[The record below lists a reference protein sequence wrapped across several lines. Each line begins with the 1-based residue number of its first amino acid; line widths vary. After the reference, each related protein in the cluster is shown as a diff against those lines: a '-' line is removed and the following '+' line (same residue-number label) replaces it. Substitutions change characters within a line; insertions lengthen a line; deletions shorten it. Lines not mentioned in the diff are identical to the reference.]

1 MKRKLSTSGVDPGA
15 ARRPGQNRRSVLEQL
30 DAPVERPAVDHVESD
45 IGIAVVDPL
54 PAAASGDDGKDNH
67 AEAVHEAGLQQR
79 PAQGEAAN
87 GAHRLGALGLHLPHG
102 FNGVFSNELRVR
114 PGKGSLKVVEKT
126 TVDMP
131 VRDAVPCSPSAA
143 NPDMTR

>member
-54 PAAASGDDGKDNH
+54 PAAASGDDGKTTT
-67 AEAVHEAGLQQR
+67 R
-79 PAQGEAAN
+79 KRST
-87 GAHRLGALGLHLPHG
+87 RL
-102 FNGVFSNELRVR
+102 
-114 PGKGSLKVVEKT
+114 
-126 TVDMP
+126 
-131 VRDAVPCSPSAA
+131 PSAETG
-143 NPDMTR
+143 TR